1 MSERRVVIT
10 GRGVVSPLGIGID
23 AHWEGLIAGRSAI
36 RPIPRL
42 LELDLPSTQGGE
54 ISSES
59 LLPHLAKLPKKQQ
72 KLYNRATLLACV
84 ASALA
89 VEEADFDL
97 RDTDPALCGVFLG
110 TNVTS
115 WDFSGLLLP
124 YLEAVE
130 SEETPGIMDLAKANA
145 YCLKAINPLDYSIK
159 TLPNLSAGHLAIAH
173 NARGFC
179 RALAEGSIGGIQA
192 MGQAYWAIREGEID
206 VAICGGTDAP
216 LEELLFA
223 SSWGMG
229 FLAPDDGDGI
239 ACRPFSRDR
248 RGTVLGEGSG
258 ILILEADDHARRR
271 GARVLGELRTVS
283 VVAGDGRQTAK
294 ADPPSLA
301 ERLSLAISQALDGAG
316 ASRPDLI
323 VAHGDGTVVGDQAE
337 AEAIIRLFGEGGAGT
352 PVTAFKPAHGHLLAG
367 AGPVEFLSCLAG
379 LEHGIIP
386 PVAATG
392 EIDLQ
397 RHLNLVRGVPRTG
410 ENLRLGLVNVIGDL
424 GECASAV
431 VALAEDK

>member
-10 GRGVVSPLGIGID
+10 GRGVVSSLGIGIE
-23 AHWEGLIAGRSAI
+23 AHWEGLISGRSAI

-42 LELDLPSTQGGE
+42 LALGPPSAQGGE

-59 LLPHLAKLPKKQQ
+59 LLPHLARLPKKQQ
-72 KLYNRATLLACV
+72 KLYNRATLLAGV

-89 VEEADFDL
+89 IEDA
-97 RDTDPALCGVFLG
+97 RIDPSQIDPNRCGIFLG
-110 TNVTS
+110 TGVTS
-115 WDFSGLLLP
+115 WDLSGLLLP

-130 SEETPGIMDLAKANA
+130 SEETPGVIDLAKANA
-145 YCLKAINPLDYSIK
+145 YCLKAINPLDFSLK
-159 TLPNLSAGHLAIAH
+159 TLPNLAAGHLAIAH

-179 RALAEGSIGGIQA
+179 RASIEGPIGGIQA
-192 MGQAYWAIREGEID
+192 MAQAYWAIREEELD
-206 VAICGGTDAP
+206 LAICGGADAP
-216 LEELLFA
+216 LEELLFT

-229 FLAPDDGDGI
+229 FLAPDDGNGI

-248 RGTVLGEGSG
+248 RGTVPGEGSG

-271 GARVLGELRTVS
+271 GARVLGELRAVS
-283 VVAGDGRQTAK
+283 VVAGEGRPTAK
-294 ADPPSLA
+294 TDSASLA
-301 ERLSLAISQALDGAG
+301 ERFSLAISLALSGAG
-316 ASRPDLI
+316 ADRPDLI
-323 VAHGDGTVVGDQAE
+323 VAHGEGTAVSDLAE
-337 AEAIIRLFGEGGAGT
+337 AEVIIRLFGEGGAGT
-352 PVTAFKPAHGHLLAG
+352 PVTAFKPAHGHLFAG

-392 EIDLQ
+392 EIDLL
-397 RHLNLVRGVPRTG
+397 RHLNLVTGVPRRG
-410 ENLRLGLVNVIGDL
+410 DPLGLGLVNAVGLL

-431 VALAEDK
+431 VARVEG